1 MRTPHLQQAAIHGL
15 GMTSQATRNK
25 LVARLRA
32 KGISDERVLQA
43 IAKVPR
49 HLYVDEALSSR
60 AYEDTALPIGSGQTI
75 SQPYIVALMTAE
87 LLKNGI
93 PEKVL
98 EVGTGSGYQAA
109 VLAQLVPTVFSVERI
124 DKLLREARRK
134 FHRTGQ
140 RNIYTRHADGRLGWP
155 TQAPF
160 DAIILTAAGTQ
171 LEEDLLDQLADG
183 ASLIAPLGDAGMQRL
198 VKYTR
203 TGDDYQREELCDVSF
218 VPLLSGLS

>member
-1 MRTPHLQQAAIHGL
+1 MQRQHASIHGQ
-15 GMTSQATRNK
+15 GMTSKTTRDK
-25 LVARLRA
+25 LVFRLQE
-32 KGISDERVLQA
+32 KGINDKRVLQA
-43 IAKVPR
+43 ITDVPR

-60 AYEDTALPIGSGQTI
+60 AYEDTALPIGLGQTI
-75 SQPYIVALMTAE
+75 SQPYIVALMTQE

-93 PEKVL
+93 PKKVL

-109 VLAQLVPTVFSVERI
+109 VLAQLVSQVFSVERI
-124 DKLLREARRK
+124 EKLLREARRT
-134 FHRTGQ
+134 FHRTAQ

-160 DAIILTAAGTQ
+160 DAIILTAAGTD

-183 ASLIAPLGDAGMQRL
+183 ACLIAPLGGAQGQRL

-203 TGDDYQREELCDVSF
+203 QADEFTREELCDVSF